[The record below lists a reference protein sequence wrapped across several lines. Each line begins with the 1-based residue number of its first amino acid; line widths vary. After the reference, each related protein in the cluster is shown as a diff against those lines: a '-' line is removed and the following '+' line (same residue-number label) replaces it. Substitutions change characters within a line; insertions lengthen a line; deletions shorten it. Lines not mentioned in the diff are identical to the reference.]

1 MSTPLST
8 PHPHTPA
15 PGDDDDDGI
24 GSFQDDNA
32 LEDGS

>member
-8 PHPHTPA
+8 PNPYTPT